1 LKASTGT
8 SNLPARSAAPPARTD
23 SSSST
28 DDHFR
33 LDGPSR
39 PIDARIHAWRKDLA
53 DIALAG
59 RIFAPHYARP
69 LPRGCG
75 SQAARVWPGPAA
87 EGDAVS
93 ELLPG
98 EEFAVLEYAGGWA
111 WGFCAADH
119 VVGYVEAIALAD
131 SAAATHL
138 VCEKSAPIT
147 PDDKV
152 TSPVIATLPMGSRL
166 HGREA
171 GACLATEYGCVSL
184 SHLRRIGD
192 DEADPV
198 VVAERLIGVPYL
210 PGGRTHDGIDA
221 AALVQLALSLCG
233 VAAPRL
239 LDQLRRFGEPIGRD
253 SPARRGDL
261 ALFEGGAGLMVDDLM
276 MIHAGVAAGKVAVEP
291 AAPFEAE
298 HRRLQL

>member
-8 SNLPARSAAPPARTD
+8 SNLPARNAAPPARTD

-28 DDHFR
+28 DDYFR

-39 PIDARIHAWRKDLA
+39 PIDVRIHAWRKDLA

-59 RIFAPHYARP
+59 HLFAPHYARP

-75 SQAARVWPGPAA
+75 SHAARVWPGPAA

-111 WGFCAADH
+111 WGFCTADH

-131 SAAATHL
+131 PVEATHL
-138 VCEKSAPIT
+138 VCEKSAPVT

-171 GACLATEYGCVSL
+171 GACLMTEYGCVAL
-184 SHLRRIGD
+184 SHLRRVGD
-192 DEADPV
+192 DEPDPV
-198 VVAERLIGVPYL
+198 LVAERLLGAPYL
-210 PGGRTHDGIDA
+210 PGGRTQAGIDA
-221 AALVQLALSLCG
+221 AALVQLALALCG

-239 LDQLRRFGEPIGRD
+239 LDQLAGFGEPLPD
-253 SPARRGDL
+253 EAASRRGDL
-261 ALFEGGAGLMVDDLM
+261 VLFDGGAGLMVDDLI
-276 MIHAGVAAGKVAVEP
+276 MIHAGAAAGKVAVEP
-291 AAPFEAE
+291 AALHAAE
-298 HRRLQL
+298 RRRPPL